1 MTMRDTTAGLSH
13 TLQTSLH
20 RRICAW
26 CSIDLGELTHDS
38 EQHSYGICV
47 ACAHQFFAALYAA
60 EEQEIAPPMLRERA
74 VGAD

>member
-1 MTMRDTTAGLSH
+1 MRDTTADLSL

-20 RRICAW
+20 HQICAW
-26 CSIDLGELTHDS
+26 CSIDLGVLTHHS

-60 EEQEIAPPMLRERA
+60 EEHETAPPMLRERA